1 MAFLRSNRCS
11 ACRSHRGN
19 RFCLRIGKEICW
31 HCCNEKRIDLKCSES
46 CSYSLRKVEN
56 SDVFFEYKSKVD
68 SRAEFSDLTKNQVK
82 AWCRKSQEIFGDK
95 IPLKMSETNEGRNE
109 LEEFFGQFPLEKT
122 ESIRYLKQELK
133 LTDLKYIPQADS
145 YEEVAAKFLDKII
158 EQDWRSTIDFLY
170 RSGQYEDEKYLEN
183 YISRLSKN
191 KKIIKIKTYD
201 LIASAISENRKLGLV
216 FFEVNGKLDLTIS
229 LISENDLWKIEKKM
243 FGKPELYNGEKDV
256 HQQIAVLLSKNE
268 LGNAYEQLQK
278 YSKIYIDSADLKYY
292 WGLYYTFNKNNEK
305 AKTFFFDA
313 IEIDPDFTEAKY
325 NYAVILH
332 AEKEIGEAKNLYKE
346 ILEISPDEPKT
357 LNNLAS
363 IYIEEENFAEAKKLL
378 KRCLKIAPEFE
389 IAKKNLERIER

>member
-1 MAFLRSNRCS
+1 
-11 ACRSHRGN
+11 
-19 RFCLRIGKEICW
+19 
-31 HCCNEKRIDLKCSES
+31 
-46 CSYSLRKVEN
+46 
-56 SDVFFEYKSKVD
+56 
-68 SRAEFSDLTKNQVK
+68 
-82 AWCRKSQEIFGDK
+82 
-95 IPLKMSETNEGRNE
+95 MSETNEGRNE